1 MAIGVV
7 GSSGRTN
14 NYVDYDVTITARS
27 GDPATDNWVADATAG
42 ASAYVQTVLTADISS
57 NLYIDDAT
65 DFYVIPN
72 PQTITESALDQFSW
86 ISAAESTSTGIKFYS
101 MTGKP
106 SFDIPVTIRVIK

>member
-14 NYVDYDVTITARS
+14 NYVDYDVTITAQS
-27 GDPATDNWVADATAG
+27 GDPAVDNWTADATAG
-42 ASAYVQTVLTADISS
+42 ANAYTQTVLTADISA
-57 NLYIDDAT
+57 NLYIDGAT

-72 PQTITESALDQFSW
+72 PQTITESALDQFGW

>member
-1 MAIGVV
+1 MSIGVI

-14 NYVDYDVTITARS
+14 NYVDYNVTISHQT
-27 GDPATDNWVADATAG
+27 GGVDNWALDTTAG
-42 ASAYVQTVLTADISS
+42 ANCYTQTVLTADIDT
-57 NLYIDDAT
+57 NLYIDGAT

-72 PQTITESALDQFSW
+72 PATITESSLDQFSW
-86 ISAAESTSTGIKFYS
+86 LSAAESTSTGIKFYS

>member
-1 MAIGVV
+1 MSIGVI

-14 NYVDYDVTITARS
+14 NYVDFDVTIPAQS
-27 GDPATDNWVADATAG
+27 GDPAQDNWVAEPSAG
-42 ASAYVQTVLTADISS
+42 PNAYSMTVLTADISS
-57 NLYIDDAT
+57 NLYIDDGT

-106 SFDIPVTIRVIK
+106 SFDIPVTIRIIK